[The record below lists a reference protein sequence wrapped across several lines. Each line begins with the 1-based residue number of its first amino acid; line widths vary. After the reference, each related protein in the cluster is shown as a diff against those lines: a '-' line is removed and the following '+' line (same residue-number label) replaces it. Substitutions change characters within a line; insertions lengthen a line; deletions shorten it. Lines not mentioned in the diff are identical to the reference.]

1 MSAEPRLP
9 RWLPWA
15 MAGMLAGGSLM
26 VSGVIEQQSLA
37 LRHPLTAA
45 LPAEVDALGGRD
57 LTISDEEREVAG
69 VSDYVMR
76 LYGSGEGTQAAGA
89 PWISV
94 YVGYYESQTRGKTIH
109 SPKNCMPGS
118 GWDALE
124 SEPATISVPGAAPV
138 EVNRYMLVKEN
149 QRVLVLYWY
158 QGRGRVVAS
167 EYRAKWELLRDA
179 ALSRRS
185 DEALVRVVVPVQGDE
200 EKAFAQ
206 AREVAEKILPT
217 ITQALPAA

>member
-1 MSAEPRLP
+1 MTARSAAP

-15 MAGMLAGGSLM
+15 VAGVLASGSLL
-26 VSGVIEQQSLA
+26 VSGVIEQQSLQ
-37 LRHPLTAA
+37 LRGPLATAI
-45 LPAEVDALGGRD
+45 PAAAGPLASRD
-57 LTISDEEREVAG
+57 LTISDEERETAG

-76 LYGSGEGTQAAGA
+76 LYGTGGTEVGEL

-124 SEPATISVPGAAPV
+124 AEPALIPVPGGAPV

-200 EKAFAQ
+200 ERAFAQ
-206 AREVAEKILPT
+206 AREMAEKILPT